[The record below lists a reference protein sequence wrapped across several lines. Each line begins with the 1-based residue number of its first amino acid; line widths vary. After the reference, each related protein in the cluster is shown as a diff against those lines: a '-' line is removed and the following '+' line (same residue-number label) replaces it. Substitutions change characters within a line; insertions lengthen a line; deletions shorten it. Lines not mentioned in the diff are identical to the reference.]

1 MKFLIATLFVVT
13 SISNLHAG
21 TAMKLEGNCSGTLK
35 NNAPVNFSYYSD
47 FDGCKTKSN
56 GAVSFSGENDMG
68 LRTGNRALNESQDL
82 YDFDDIR
89 IALAN
94 STGNT
99 SASLTYT
106 DEEGKTQKVEVQCE
120 VRDYEYVEC

>member
-1 MKFLIATLFVVT
+1 
-13 SISNLHAG
+13 
-21 TAMKLEGNCSGTLK
+21 MKLEGNCSGTLK
-35 NNAPVNFSYYSD
+35 NNEPVNFSYYSD

-68 LRTGNRALNESQDL
+68 LRTGNRAFNESQDL

-106 DEEGKTQKVEVQCE
+106 DETGKSHKVEVQCE
-120 VRDYEYVEC
+120 VRDYEYVDC